1 MGRAE
6 RTVEEVQLTRL
17 RFFALAM
24 SGNPSGIIH
33 QGNAILPC
41 PSTSG
46 ARANMRTEAN
56 IPLLCNVGAAGRIS
70 VDYVR

>member
-1 MGRAE
+1 MPR
-6 RTVEEVQLTRL
+6 
-17 RFFALAM
+17 
-24 SGNPSGIIH
+24 GIIH

-46 ARANMRTEAN
+46 TREDMRAEAN
-56 IPLLCNVGAAGRIS
+56 IPLLFHVGAAGRVR

>member
-1 MGRAE
+1 MPRW
-6 RTVEEVQLTRL
+6 
-17 RFFALAM
+17 
-24 SGNPSGIIH
+24 IIH

-46 ARANMRTEAN
+46 TRADMRAEAN
-56 IPLLCNVGAAGRIS
+56 IPLLFHVGAAGWVR

>member
-1 MGRAE
+1 MPRA
-6 RTVEEVQLTRL
+6 
-17 RFFALAM
+17 
-24 SGNPSGIIH
+24 IIH

-46 ARANMRTEAN
+46 ARANMRAEAN
-56 IPLLCNVGAAGRIS
+56 IPLLCNVEAAGRIR

>member
-1 MGRAE
+1 MPRA
-6 RTVEEVQLTRL
+6 
-17 RFFALAM
+17 
-24 SGNPSGIIH
+24 IIH

-46 ARANMRTEAN
+46 TRADMRAEAN
-56 IPLLCNVGAAGRIS
+56 IPLLFHVGAAGRVR

>member
-1 MGRAE
+1 MPRA
-6 RTVEEVQLTRL
+6 
-17 RFFALAM
+17 
-24 SGNPSGIIH
+24 IIH

-46 ARANMRTEAN
+46 ARANMRAEAN
-56 IPLLCNVGAAGRIS
+56 IPLLCNVGAAGRIR